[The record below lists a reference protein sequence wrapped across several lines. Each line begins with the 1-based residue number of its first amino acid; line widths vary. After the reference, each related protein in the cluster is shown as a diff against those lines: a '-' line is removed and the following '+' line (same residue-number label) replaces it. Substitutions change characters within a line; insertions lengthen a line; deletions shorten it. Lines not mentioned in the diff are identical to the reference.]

1 MISHDILM
9 AVLPRRAKWLT
20 AAPIFLQAL
29 VGSIQH
35 HKQLIIKL
43 NRMKNVL
50 ILGQKINLSIS

>member
-1 MISHDILM
+1 M

-35 HKQLIIKL
+35 HKQLIIAESDEKRLNTRAENKSQYQLNKL
-43 NRMKNVL
+43 CRF
-50 ILGQKINLSIS
+50 G